1 MVLALEPEARRVYAM
16 LMDYDEF
23 RNTWR
28 HALAASRLSVLS
40 FEVETLELRSAER
53 CFMVH
58 VEPLGGQR
66 TEPFFVS
73 AALSWRWCPL
83 LTARGRICEEDLLTA
98 LLGRGG
104 EELETERPSLRVDV
118 KLRAHAP
125 VGKALPMPGKEAWS
139 RWAREALGRLERVE
153 RLLPDEVVEVD
164 GDGRL
169 AILAW
174 QGDPTVR
181 LVCSPAG
188 ELRLSEVELSAW
200 QAIDLP
206 RRWDDPAREAD
217 EPPDAQ
223 IAGLLARVRASLFAW
238 MEVVD
243 HLRPA

>member
-1 MVLALEPEARRVYAM
+1 MALALESGARRVYAV
-16 LMDYDEF
+16 LMDFDDF

-28 HALAASRLSVLS
+28 HALAASRLSVLG

-53 CFMVH
+53 RFKIH
-58 VEPLGGQR
+58 VEPLGGQQ
-66 TEPFFVS
+66 TEPFCVS

-83 LTARGRICEEDLLTA
+83 LTARGRTCEEDMLTE

-104 EELETERPSLRVDV
+104 EELETERPWIRVDV
-118 KLRAHAP
+118 KLSARTP
-125 VGKALPMPGKEAWS
+125 FGKALPMPGKEAWS
-139 RWAREALGRLERVE
+139 RWAREALGRLEQVE
-153 RLLPDEVVEVD
+153 RLLPDEVIEVD

-169 AILAW
+169 ALLAW

-188 ELRLSEVELSAW
+188 ELRLSDVELSAW

-206 RRWDDPAREAD
+206 RRWNDPEREAD
-217 EPPDAQ
+217 DPPDAQ

-238 MEVVD
+238 MEVLD